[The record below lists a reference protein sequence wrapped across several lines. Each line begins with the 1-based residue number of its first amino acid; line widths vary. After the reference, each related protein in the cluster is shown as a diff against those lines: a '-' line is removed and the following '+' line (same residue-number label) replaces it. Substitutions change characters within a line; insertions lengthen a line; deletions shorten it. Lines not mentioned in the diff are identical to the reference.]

1 MNSLFW
7 AGLFTL
13 RDSVDQAG
21 INAARRLQEAR
32 QAGEQGTPVA
42 GVVLSHLHV
51 EVRHQLEGWAG
62 LVLTPSCAVF
72 GVDSDAPR
80 ALRLVSFWVNERV
93 CTHLD
98 PEDRGDYAPV
108 GPADVNL
115 QAGGVLFF
123 DEVERLLTQR
133 SGAASRNV
141 SPTRDQAL
149 EASAEVALFVLEQGF
164 SGVYAGDVARLEA
177 LKLRLRHGS
186 MPAVV
191 DPGVTELA
199 VPGEN
204 GWRWFALAAAVVG
217 FYACSAWLSQGLEG
231 L

>member
-1 MNSLFW
+1 MNASFW
-7 AGLFTL
+7 ASLFTL

-21 INAARRLQEAR
+21 ISAARRLQEAR
-32 QAGEQGTPVA
+32 QSGEQGTPVT
-42 GVVLSHLHV
+42 GVVLSHLHL

-72 GVDSDAPR
+72 GADSDAPR

-108 GPADVNL
+108 GPADVNP

-133 SGAASRNV
+133 IGVASRSV

-149 EASAEVALFVLEQGF
+149 ESSADVALFVLEQGF
-164 SGVYAGDVARLEA
+164 SGVHAGDLARLEA
-177 LKLRLRHGS
+177 LKWRLRHGS
-186 MPAVV
+186 IPAVI
-191 DPGVTELA
+191 DAGIAEPMSPRPTT
-199 VPGEN
+199 
-204 GWRWFALAAAVVG
+204 WRVFAWAAAVVG
-217 FYACSAWLSQGLEG
+217 FYACSTWLTRGLGG